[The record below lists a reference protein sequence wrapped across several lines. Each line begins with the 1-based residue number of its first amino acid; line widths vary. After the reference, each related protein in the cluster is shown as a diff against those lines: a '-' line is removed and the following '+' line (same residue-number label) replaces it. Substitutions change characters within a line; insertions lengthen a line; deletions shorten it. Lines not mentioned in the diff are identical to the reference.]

1 MLASGDRMRVNF
13 YATLRP
19 LAGGKTVELDLGGGT
34 TAGDLLHAVSER
46 FPAIGELLWTDAGEL
61 GDYIK
66 VFIDGREI
74 RHLQRLETPVPAGAE
89 VDIFPPAAG
98 G

>member
-1 MLASGDRMRVNF
+1 MHVNF

-19 LAGGKTVELDLGGGT
+19 LAGGKTVEFDLPPGA
-34 TAGDLLHAVSER
+34 TARDLLEAVGAR
-46 FPAIGELLWTDAGEL
+46 FPAIGELLWTAQGEL

-66 VFIDGREI
+66 VFVNGREI
-74 RHLQRLETPVPAGAE
+74 RHLQLLETPVPPGAE

>member
-1 MLASGDRMRVNF
+1 MARMEVRF

-19 LAGGKTVELDLGGGT
+19 LAGGKTAEFDLPAGCTAKELLE
-34 TAGDLLHAVSER
+34 AVSDR
-46 FPAIGELLWTDAGEL
+46 FPEIGKLLWTGTGEL

-66 VFIDGREI
+66 VFVNGREI
-74 RHLQRLETPVPAGAE
+74 RHLQLLATPVPADAE

>member
-1 MLASGDRMRVNF
+1 MRVNF

-19 LAGGKTVELDLGGGT
+19 LAGEKTVEFDLPPGS
-34 TAGDLLHAVSER
+34 TAGDLLRAVGER
-46 FPAIGELLWTDAGEL
+46 FPPIGALLWTETGEL

-66 VFIDGREI
+66 VFVDGREI
-74 RHLQRLETPVPAGAE
+74 RHLQLLATPVPPGAE

>member
-1 MLASGDRMRVNF
+1 MRVNF

-19 LAGGKTVELDLGGGT
+19 LAGGKAVDFDLPPGA
-34 TAGDLLHAVSER
+34 TAGDLLRAVSAR
-46 FPAIGELLWTDAGEL
+46 FPAIGDLLWTPAGDL

-66 VFIDGREI
+66 VFVDGREI
-74 RHLQRLETPVPAGAE
+74 RHLQSLDTPVPPSAE

>member
-1 MLASGDRMRVNF
+1 MRVNF

-19 LAGGKTVELDLGGGT
+19 LAGGKSVEFDLPPGA
-34 TAGDLLHAVSER
+34 TAGDLLRAVSDR
-46 FPAIGELLWTDAGEL
+46 FPAIGELLWTPEGDL

-66 VFIDGREI
+66 VFVDGREI
-74 RHLQRLETPVPAGAE
+74 RHLQLLATPVPPGAE

>member
-1 MLASGDRMRVNF
+1 MRPAMRVNF
-13 YATLRP
+13 HATLRP
-19 LAGGKTVELDLGGGT
+19 LAGGKSVEFDLPPGA
-34 TAGDLLHAVSER
+34 TAGDLLRAVSDR
-46 FPAIGELLWTDAGEL
+46 FPAIGELLWTPEGDL

-66 VFIDGREI
+66 VFVDGREI
-74 RHLQRLETPVPAGAE
+74 RHLQLLATPVPPGAE

>member
-1 MLASGDRMRVNF
+1 MHVNF

-19 LAGGKTVELDLGGGT
+19 LAGGKTVEFDLPPAA
-34 TAGDLLHAVSER
+34 TARDLLEAVGAR
-46 FPAIGELLWTDAGEL
+46 FPAIGELLWTAPGQL

-66 VFIDGREI
+66 VFVNGREI
-74 RHLQRLETPVPAGAE
+74 RHLQLLETPVPPGAE

>member
-1 MLASGDRMRVNF
+1 MLVNF

-19 LAGGKTVELDLGGGT
+19 LAGGKTVNFDLGEGAT
-34 TAGDLLHAVSER
+34 VRDLLRAVSER
-46 FPAIGELLWTDAGEL
+46 FPAIGELIWTEAGEL

-66 VFIDGREI
+66 VFVDGREI
-74 RHLQRLETPVPAGAE
+74 RHLQVLETPVRPGAE

>member
-1 MLASGDRMRVNF
+1 MMRVNF

-19 LAGGKTVELDLGGGT
+19 LAGQKTVEFDLPPGS
-34 TAGDLLHAVSER
+34 TAGDLLRAVGER
-46 FPAIGELLWTDAGEL
+46 FPPIGALLWTETGEL

-66 VFIDGREI
+66 VFVDGREI
-74 RHLQRLETPVPAGAE
+74 RHLQLLATPVPPGAE